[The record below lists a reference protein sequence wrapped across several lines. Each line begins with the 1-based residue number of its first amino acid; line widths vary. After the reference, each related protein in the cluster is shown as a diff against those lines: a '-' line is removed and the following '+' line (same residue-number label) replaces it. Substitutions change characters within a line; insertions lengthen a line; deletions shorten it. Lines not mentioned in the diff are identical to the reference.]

1 MKSILTFIK
10 ANKALVAVIFIN
22 ILLFSY
28 IIISTSMNKSKASK
42 LIESE
47 INKRTSLW
55 DTIIK
60 DKKNNIDSI
69 LRPVNEIRRNNKV
82 TLSRISEIEK
92 SQRELKKSLSKIKET
107 YAKKSDYNSNTPF
120 DTTNIIL
127 SRNLQRILPSEDS
140 SK

>member
-10 ANKALVAVIFIN
+10 TNKVLVAVIFIN

-69 LRPVNEIRRNNKV
+69 LRPINEIRRNNKV

>member
-10 ANKALVAVIFIN
+10 TNKVLVAVICIN

-69 LRPVNEIRRNNKV
+69 LRPINEIRRRNKV

>member
-1 MKSILTFIK
+1 M
-10 ANKALVAVIFIN
+10 
-22 ILLFSY
+22 
-28 IIISTSMNKSKASK
+28 
-42 LIESE
+42 
-47 INKRTSLW
+47 W
-55 DTIIK
+55 DTIRK

-69 LRPVNEIRRNNKV
+69 LRPINEIRRNNKV

>member
-10 ANKALVAVIFIN
+10 TNKVLVAVIFIN

-69 LRPVNEIRRNNKV
+69 LRPVNEIRRILQNQVLLHYSN
-82 TLSRISEIEK
+82 LY
-92 SQRELKKSLSKIKET
+92 LK
-107 YAKKSDYNSNTPF
+107 
-120 DTTNIIL
+120 
-127 SRNLQRILPSEDS
+127 
-140 SK
+140 

>member
-10 ANKALVAVIFIN
+10 TNKVLVAVIFIN

>member
-10 ANKALVAVIFIN
+10 TNKVLVAVICIN

-69 LRPVNEIRRNNKV
+69 LRPINEIRRNNKV

>member
-10 ANKALVAVIFIN
+10 TNKVLVAVICIN